1 MKMKTIAR
9 LGALSIL
16 GVFVFTA
23 GDFADATNAGSADSS
38 TATADSDVP
47 QPGTGALANYT
58 ILKTTDYGKS
68 MTRNFSAQTTARQ
81 VVRATVPDLFAFFGQ
96 KPRLVGVYQDQR
108 DRKSACVFFSESL
121 SGQSFKGI
129 SVIKV
134 TDDATR
140 EWVVFCQANAPK
152 GEAMKLLGLHKP
164 SQPAGDASAGST
176 GIGAGSTGA
185 GAGSTGAG
193 AGGGAVAAGSGAANP
208 PANDSGA
215 AAAAPPASS
224 GGSSLQSIAPADIKL
239 QTYNFP
245 DGTGSVGVPDGWT
258 CASQTIG
265 NCIVKGPA
273 DQTVGLDLSAMV
285 DVPNGRSIRLLQM
298 GHGDLSR
305 ALIGPFSPDPATA
318 LKNLI
323 EAINRISRAH
333 GGPTNTVDEIVSQ
346 KPIPAGPGAP
356 NARAAIIEM
365 KSTRTTNGVAKKFH
379 SVQQFSVYTFN
390 GGQDTWSYFGAQLQ
404 GPEETFKQDF
414 PVMNAIL
421 ASLKENAAGI
431 AAKGAAEQKQ
441 ADAINA
447 QTNRMVAATN
457 ANIARMQQQQLE
469 SDRSFADVDEGI
481 RGYRKVYDTQTGE
494 ESDVNL
500 GDVNGVV
507 NALNDADPGR
517 YVQVPL
523 RDEVQQ

>member
-9 LGALSIL
+9 LGALLIL
-16 GVFVFTA
+16 GVCVFTG
-23 GDFADATNAGSADSS
+23 GDFAGAADAGNAGPAASGTDTDA
-38 TATADSDVP
+38 DVP

-68 MTRNFSAQTTARQ
+68 MTRNFAANTTARQ
-81 VVRATVPDLFAFFGQ
+81 VVRATVPDLVAFFGQ
-96 KPRLVGVYQDQR
+96 KPRLVGVFRDQR
-108 DRKSACVFFSESL
+108 DQKSACVFFSESL
-121 SGQSFKGI
+121 GGQAVKGI

-152 GEAMKLLGLHKP
+152 GEAMKLLALHKP
-164 SQPAGDASAGST
+164 SQPGVDASAGST
-176 GIGAGSTGA
+176 GV
-185 GAGSTGAG
+185 
-193 AGGGAVAAGSGAANP
+193 GGAVAGGSVAANP
-208 PANDSGA
+208 PANPPTNPPGNDSS
-215 AAAAPPASS
+215 AAPGVPTASS
-224 GGSSLQSIAPADIKL
+224 GGGNVQSIPPADVKL

-245 DGTGSVGVPDGWT
+245 DGTGSVGVPEGWT
-258 CASQTIG
+258 CTSQTIG
-265 NCIVKGPA
+265 NCVVKGPA
-273 DQTVGLDLSAMV
+273 EQTVGLDLSAMV
-285 DVPNGRSIRLLQM
+285 DVPNGQSIRLLQM

-323 EAINRISRAH
+323 EAINRISQAH
-333 GGPTNTVDEIVSQ
+333 GGPTNTVDEIVNQ
-346 KPIPAGPGAP
+346 KPIPGVPSVP
-356 NARAAIIEM
+356 NSQAAIIEM

-379 SVQQFSVYTFN
+379 SVQRFAVYSLN
-390 GGQDTWSYFGAQLQ
+390 GGQDTWSYFGAQLNA
-404 GPEETFKQDF
+404 PEETFKQDF
-414 PVMNAIL
+414 PVMNAIF
-421 ASLKENAAGI
+421 ASLKENAGAI
-431 AAKGAAEQKQ
+431 NAKGAAEQRQ
-441 ADAINA
+441 ADQIVA
-447 QTNRMVAATN
+447 QTNRMVAATD
-457 ANIARMQQQQLE
+457 ATIARMQEQQRE

-507 NALNDADPGR
+507 NSLNEADPGR

-523 RDEVQQ
+523 RDEVQP

>member
-16 GVFVFTA
+16 GVCVFTA
-23 GDFADATNAGSADSS
+23 GDFAGAADANAGSSDSS
-38 TATADSDVP
+38 TATADADVP

-68 MTRNFSAQTTARQ
+68 MTRNFSAKTTARQ
-81 VVRATVPDLFAFFGQ
+81 VVKATVPDLLAFFGQ
-96 KPRLVGVYQDQR
+96 KPKLVGVYQDQR
-108 DRKSACVFFSESL
+108 DKKSTCVFFSESL
-121 SGQSFKGI
+121 NGQPVKGI

-140 EWVVFCQANAPK
+140 EWVVFCRANAPK
-152 GEAMKLLGLHKP
+152 GEAMKLLALHKP
-164 SQPAGDASAGST
+164 SQPAVDTSAGS
-176 GIGAGSTGA
+176 S
-185 GAGSTGAG
+185 G
-193 AGGGAVAAGSGAANP
+193 AGGGAVAAGSAPANP
-208 PANDSGA
+208 PANDSS
-215 AAAAPPASS
+215 AAPTVPTASS
-224 GGSSLQSIAPADIKL
+224 GGSNLQSIPPADIKL

-258 CASQTIG
+258 CTSQTIG

-273 DQTVGLDLSAMV
+273 DQTVGLDLSAIV
-285 DVPNGRSIRLLQM
+285 DVPNGQSIRLLRM

-323 EAINRISRAH
+323 EALNRISRAK

-346 KPIPAGPGAP
+346 KAIPAMPGVP

-390 GGQDTWSYFGAQLQ
+390 GGQDTWSYFASQLQ

-414 PVMNAIL
+414 PVMNEIL
-421 ASLKENAAGI
+421 ISLKENAAGI
-431 AAKGAAEQKQ
+431 NAKGAAEQKQ

>member
-1 MKMKTIAR
+1 MNMKTIAR

-16 GVFVFTA
+16 GVCVFSA
-23 GDFADATNAGSADSS
+23 GDFADATNAGSADS
-38 TATADSDVP
+38 TAAADADVP

-81 VVRATVPDLFAFFGQ
+81 VVRATVPDLVAFFGQ

-121 SGQSFKGI
+121 NGQSFKGI

-164 SQPAGDASAGST
+164 SQPVGDASAGST
-176 GIGAGSTGA
+176 GAGT
-185 GAGSTGAG
+185 
-193 AGGGAVAAGSGAANP
+193 GGGAIATGSVPANP
-208 PANDSGA
+208 PANDSS
-215 AAAAPPASS
+215 AAPTAPSASS
-224 GGSSLQSIAPADIKL
+224 GGSNLQSMPPADIKL

-258 CASQTIG
+258 CTSPTIG

-285 DVPNGRSIRLLQM
+285 DVPNGRSVRQLQM
-298 GHGDLSR
+298 ARRDLSK
-305 ALIGPFSPDPATA
+305 ALIGAFSSDPATA

-323 EAINRISRAH
+323 EAINRISRAN

-346 KPIPAGPGAP
+346 KPIPAIPGAP
-356 NARAAIIEM
+356 GARAAVIEM

-379 SVQQFSVYTFN
+379 SVQQFNVYSFN
-390 GGQDTWSYFGAQLQ
+390 GGQDTWSYFGAQLNA
-404 GPEETFKQDF
+404 PEETFKQDF

-421 ASLKENAAGI
+421 ISLKENAAGI
-431 AAKGAAEQKQ
+431 QAKGAAEQKQ

-447 QTNRMVAATN
+447 QTNRMTAQTDAT
-457 ANIARMQQQQLE
+457 IARMQQQQLE

-507 NALNDADPGR
+507 NALNEADPGR

-523 RDEVQQ
+523 RDEVQP

>member
-1 MKMKTIAR
+1 MKMKTIAS

-16 GVFVFTA
+16 GVCVFTA
-23 GDFADATNAGSADSS
+23 GDFATAADATNSGSAASS
-38 TATADSDVP
+38 TATDDADAP

-81 VVRATVPDLFAFFGQ
+81 VVRATVPDLVAFFGQ
-96 KPRLVGVYQDQR
+96 RPRLVGVFQDQR

-121 SGQSFKGI
+121 GGQPVKGI

-140 EWVVFCQANAPK
+140 EWVVFCQANAPR
-152 GEAMKLLGLHKP
+152 GEAMKLLALHKP
-164 SQPAGDASAGST
+164 SQPAVETSAGST
-176 GIGAGSTGA
+176 GPD
-185 GAGSTGAG
+185 
-193 AGGGAVAAGSGAANP
+193 AGGGAVDAGSLPANP
-208 PANDSGA
+208 PTNPPPNDSSP
-215 AAAAPPASS
+215 APTAPTASS
-224 GGSSLQSIAPADIKL
+224 GGSNPPSIPPADVKL

-258 CASQTIG
+258 CTSQTIG
-265 NCIVKGPA
+265 NCVVKGPA
-273 DQTVGLDLSAMV
+273 DQTVGLDLSAIV
-285 DVPNGRSIRLLQM
+285 DVPNGQSLRLLQM

-323 EAINRISRAH
+323 EAINRIAQAH
-333 GGPTNTVDEIVSQ
+333 GGPTNTVDEIVNQ
-346 KPIPAGPGAP
+346 KPIPGGPSAP
-356 NARAAIIEM
+356 NSHAAIIEM

-379 SVQQFSVYTFN
+379 SVQQFCVYSLN
-390 GGQDTWSYFGAQLQ
+390 GGQDTWSYFGSQVNA
-404 GPEETFKQDF
+404 PEETFKQDF
-414 PVMNAIL
+414 PVMNAIVI
-421 ASLKENAAGI
+421 SLKENAAGI
-431 AAKGAAEQKQ
+431 KAKGAAEQRQ
-441 ADAINA
+441 ADQIVA
-447 QTNRMVAATN
+447 QTNQMVAATN
-457 ANIARMQQQQLE
+457 ANIAHMQQQQLE
-469 SDRSFADVDEGI
+469 SDKSFADVDEGI

-507 NALNDADPGR
+507 NALNEADPGR

-523 RDEVQQ
+523 RDEVQP

>member
-1 MKMKTIAR
+1 MKMNSIAR

-16 GVFVFTA
+16 GVCVFTA
-23 GDFADATNAGSADSS
+23 GHLADAADATNAGSADSS
-38 TATADSDVP
+38 TATADAEP

-68 MTRNFSAQTTARQ
+68 MTRNFSANTTARQ
-81 VVRATVPDLFAFFGQ
+81 VVKATVPDLVAFFGQ
-96 KPRLVGVYQDQR
+96 RPRLVGVYRDQR
-108 DRKSACVFFSESL
+108 DNKSACVFFSESL
-121 SGQSFKGI
+121 NGEPVKGI

-152 GEAMKLLGLHKP
+152 GEAMKLLALHKP
-164 SQPAGDASAGST
+164 SQPAAVDAS
-176 GIGAGSTGA
+176 
-185 GAGSTGAG
+185 AGSTGAG
-193 AGGGAVAAGSGAANP
+193 AGGSAAAAGSVPANP
-208 PANDSGA
+208 PTNPPPNDSS
-215 AAAAPPASS
+215 AAPTVPSASS
-224 GGSSLQSIAPADIKL
+224 GGSNPQSIPPADVKL

-258 CASQTIG
+258 CTSQTIG
-265 NCIVKGPA
+265 NCVVKGPA

-285 DVPNGRSIRLLQM
+285 DVPNGQSIRLLQM

-305 ALIGPFSPDPATA
+305 ALIGPYSPDPATA

-323 EAINRISRAH
+323 EAINRISQAH
-333 GGPTNTVDEIVSQ
+333 GGPTNTVDEIVNQ
-346 KPIPAGPGAP
+346 KPIPGISGVP
-356 NARAAIIEM
+356 NSQAAIIEM

-379 SVQQFSVYTFN
+379 SVQQFCVYTMN
-390 GGQDTWSYFGAQLQ
+390 GGQDTWSYFGAQLNA
-404 GPEETFKQDF
+404 PEETFKQDF

-421 ASLKENAAGI
+421 ISLKENAAGI
-431 AAKGAAEQKQ
+431 NAKGAAEQRQ
-441 ADAINA
+441 ADQIVA
-447 QTNRMVAATN
+447 QTNQMVAATN

-481 RGYRKVYDTQTGE
+481 RGYRKVYDSQPGE
-494 ESDVNL
+494 ETDVNL

-507 NALNDADPGR
+507 NALNEADPGR

-523 RDEVQQ
+523 RDEVQP

>member
-16 GVFVFTA
+16 GVCIFTA
-23 GDFADATNAGSADSS
+23 ADFADAADATDPGSAPSG
-38 TATADSDVP
+38 TATADADVP

-58 ILKTTDYGKS
+58 ILKTTDFGKS
-68 MTRNFSAQTTARQ
+68 MTRNFAANTTARQ
-81 VVRATVPDLFAFFGQ
+81 VVRATVPDLVAFFGQ
-96 KPRLVGVYQDQR
+96 KPRLVGVFRDQR
-108 DRKSACVFFSESL
+108 DMKSACVFFSESL
-121 SGQSFKGI
+121 SGQPVKGI

-152 GEAMKLLGLHKP
+152 GEAMKLLALHKP
-164 SQPAGDASAGST
+164 SQPAGDANAGS
-176 GIGAGSTGA
+176 AGA
-185 GAGSTGAG
+185 GAGA
-193 AGGGAVAAGSGAANP
+193 AAGSVPANP
-208 PANDSGA
+208 PTNPSANPQANLPPNDSS
-215 AAAAPPASS
+215 AAPTVPTASS
-224 GGSSLQSIAPADIKL
+224 GGSNPQSIPPADIKL

-258 CASQTIG
+258 CTSQTIG

-273 DQTVGLDLSAMV
+273 DQTVGLDLSAVV
-285 DVPNGRSIRLLQM
+285 DVPNGQSIRLLQM

-323 EAINRISRAH
+323 EAINRISQAH
-333 GGPTNTVDEIVSQ
+333 GGPTNTVDEIVAQ
-346 KPIPAGPGAP
+346 KPIPAGSVMS

-365 KSTRTTNGVAKKFH
+365 KSTRTTNGVARKFH
-379 SVQQFSVYTFN
+379 SVQQFAVYSLN
-390 GGQDTWSYFGAQLQ
+390 GGQDTWSYFGSQLNA
-404 GPEETFKQDF
+404 PEETFKQDF
-414 PVMNAIL
+414 PVMNAIF
-421 ASLKENAAGI
+421 ASLKENAGAI
-431 AAKGAAEQKQ
+431 NAKGAAEQRQ
-441 ADAINA
+441 ADQIVD

-469 SDRSFADVDEGI
+469 SDKSFADVDEGI

-507 NALNDADPGR
+507 NSLNEADPGR

-523 RDEVQQ
+523 RDEVQP